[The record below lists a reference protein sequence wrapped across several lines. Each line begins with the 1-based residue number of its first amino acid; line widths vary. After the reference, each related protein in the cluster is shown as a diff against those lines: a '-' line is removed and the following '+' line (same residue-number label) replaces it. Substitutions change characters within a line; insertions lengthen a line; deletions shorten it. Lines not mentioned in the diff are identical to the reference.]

1 MPESSHES
9 WHATED
15 EIDLTELISAL
26 WRKKLFIIFVSVSA
40 LLFGYMYAD
49 SLPKRYQSK
58 ATVLLHGQNTNTT
71 IASLLPGAVSSNVDF
86 DTSIKLLTSHQF
98 LQSIIPKLSVPT
110 SISLMS
116 NERLFNVAD
125 ISQNL
130 TVSKVSATNLLE
142 ISFKSIDAQFSAQVV
157 NVITANF
164 IDYKASLLQPGVKKN
179 GVWLDE
185 KIANL
190 QQQLAV
196 EESQLNAFRYE
207 NSAIDIT
214 NLVKQEQREISML
227 FNEKRVLNSEREMLE
242 RHIEKVKSGNLK
254 HDVNRLLTI
263 KRIADIPIIN
273 ELLNTLE
280 TLKIELSQIKLR
292 YLHKHP
298 KYQAIVLRIDETQRQ
313 ISTQIEHQL
322 AQDHARLTDV
332 KHLITIINKKKQVA
346 KRKLDKS
353 IIKVGEYEKLQHD
366 IQIHLELLK
375 KLTSRQKQI
384 EVVDNEGSMSSFIIV
399 DPARVELNPVGPKK
413 SLITMLALLLGF
425 MMSCFF
431 ALISYFMSA
440 NQDRYRQIVADHNFT
455 VLGKLPE
462 VKVVRAKEPIVS
474 GKGKRFAAYQEAIR
488 SIRTNYM
495 VSKGSIENRLIA
507 VTSLTPNEGKSSCCL
522 QLARSFSELERVII
536 IDADLRAPSI
546 AKVLGES
553 PHRLG
558 LSNLIAGTHS
568 FEQCVFNS
576 DELNADVLS
585 SGIKP
590 QNALLFLSSKRF
602 SLLLKAL
609 LKKYDRVILEC
620 PPLLSVSD
628 ALVIAKNIQGV
639 TLVADVTKSSTAQFI
654 KNMHELQHSNI
665 DIAGVILN
673 RVKHNEQHYYGT
685 NSPVNVNSSRANV

>member
-1 MPESSHES
+1 MKSYQNKKKTQTKIDQILSNLPNIAVQEVPIGKSEKENKLIRKVGKIKNFDFKIKSH
-9 WHATED
+9 
-15 EIDLTELISAL
+15 IEL
-26 WRKKLFIIFVSVSA
+26 
-40 LLFGYMYAD
+40 G
-49 SLPKRYQSK
+49 SK
-58 ATVLLHGQNTNTT
+58 DNG
-71 IASLLPGAVSSNVDF
+71 IDF

-98 LQSIIPKLSVPT
+98 LRSIVPKLSVPD
-110 SISLMS
+110 SIQLKR
-116 NERLFNVAD
+116 NENSFNVAD
-125 ISQNL
+125 ISQHL
-130 TVSKVSATNLLE
+130 IVSKVSATNLLE
-142 ISFKSIDAQFSAQVV
+142 ISFESAEPQFSAQLV

-179 GVWLDE
+179 GAWLDD
-185 KIANL
+185 KIASL

-196 EESQLNAFRYE
+196 EEKQLNAFRYD

-214 NLVKQEQREISML
+214 NLVKQEQREISLL
-227 FNEKRVLNSEREMLE
+227 FNEKRLLNSEREMLE
-242 RHIEKVKSGNLK
+242 RHIDKVRSSNFK
-254 HDVNRLLTI
+254 HNVDRLLTI

-280 TLKIELSQIKLR
+280 VLKIELSQIKLR
-292 YLHKHP
+292 YLHRHP
-298 KYQAIVLRIDETQRQ
+298 KYQAIVLRIEETQRQ

-322 AQDHARLTDV
+322 AQDNARLTDV
-332 KHLITIINKKKQVA
+332 KHLITTINEKKQVA

-384 EVVDNEGSMSSFIIV
+384 EVVDNEGSMSSFIVV
-399 DPARVELNPVGPKK
+399 DPARVEHNPVGPKK
-413 SLITMLALLLGF
+413 SLIMMLALLLGF

-440 NQDRYRQIVADHNFT
+440 NHDRYRQIVAEHNFT
-455 VLGKLPE
+455 VLGRLPE
-462 VKVVRAKEPIVS
+462 VKIARAKEPIVS
-474 GKGKRFAAYQEAIR
+474 GKGKRFAAYQEAIC

-495 VSKGSIENRLIA
+495 VSKSSIENRLIA
-507 VTSLTPNEGKSSCCL
+507 VTSLMPNEGKSSCCL

-665 DIAGVILN
+665 DITGVILN

-685 NSPVNVNSSRANV
+685 YSTANVNSSSANV